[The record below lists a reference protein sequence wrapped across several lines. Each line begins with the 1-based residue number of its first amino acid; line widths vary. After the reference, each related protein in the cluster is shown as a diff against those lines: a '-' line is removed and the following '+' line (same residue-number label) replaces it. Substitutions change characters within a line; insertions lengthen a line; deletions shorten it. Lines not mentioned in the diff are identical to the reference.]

1 VHLPT
6 VSDFLE
12 RHLRDVAQHDDHWLA
27 ISELAD
33 AFRQADEQTRR
44 VMIESAPRTI
54 PPWDALFAAIVEDL
68 CDEQGLVYPSWTTH
82 LVSAKPFMAWPVSS
96 AEGETAL
103 RRATKQTYA
112 RHNVF
117 VPGNL
122 LSRA

>member
-1 VHLPT
+1 MPT
-6 VSDFLE
+6 VSGFLE
-12 RHLRDVAQHDDHWLA
+12 RHLRDVAQYDDHWLA

-44 VMIESAPRTI
+44 KMIESAPRAI

-68 CDEQGLVYPSWTTH
+68 CDEQGVAYPPWTTR
-82 LVSAKPFMAWPVSS
+82 LVSAQPFLAWPVSS
-96 AEGETAL
+96 PEGEAAL